1 MHPAIRCACWILVG
15 TLLSLPALS
24 ATPIKLLAP
33 DDMSCGAW
41 KATKGD
47 PERREPYLQWVR
59 GFLSGHNY
67 VSQSRQ
73 VGEVSAAAVTLYVDR
88 YCAEHAAANIAT
100 AAMRMSDEYSGRNGP
115 ITR

>member
-1 MHPAIRCACWILVG
+1 MSSSSRHVVLILAGV
-15 TLLSLPALS
+15 LLPLCALS
-24 ATPIKLLAP
+24 AAPPRLLGLE
-33 DDMSCGAW
+33 DMSCTAW

-67 VSQSRQ
+67 ASQSRQ
-73 VGEVSAAAVTLYVDR
+73 VGEVSAAAVALYVDR
-88 YCAEHAAANIAT
+88 YCAEHAAATVAT
-100 AAMRMSDEYSGRNGP
+100 AAMRMSDEYSGRNAP